1 MGRVVETETCDGST
15 PPSPWGSN
23 TASSGV
29 AKIYYNSEVQVQ
41 TDQRQKTRTLV
52 YDALDRL
59 VQVTDGAG
67 TTYYAYD
74 ALDNLTYVKM

>member
-1 MGRVVETETCDGST
+1 M
-15 PPSPWGSN
+15 
-23 TASSGV
+23 